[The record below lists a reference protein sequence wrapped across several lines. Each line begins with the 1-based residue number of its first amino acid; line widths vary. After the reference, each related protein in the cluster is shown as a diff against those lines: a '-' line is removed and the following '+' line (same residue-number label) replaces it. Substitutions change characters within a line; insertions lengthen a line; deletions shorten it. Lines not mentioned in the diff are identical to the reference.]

1 MRATALLL
9 LFLTAAA
16 PTPTLAAE
24 TNTDTAFGLLPG
36 CRAYLR
42 DPVPRAEYYRA
53 GKCSGVLEG
62 VLYATTLMRLV
73 CPPAQL
79 TRAQGMRAVINYIG
93 TLPPERQYERFAK
106 LTREALTANWPCRK

>member
-9 LFLTAAA
+9 FLLTTT
-16 PTPTLAAE
+16 TPALAAE

-36 CRAYLR
+36 CRAHLQ

-62 VLYATTLMRLV
+62 VLYATSLMRLV

-79 TRAQGMRAVINYIG
+79 TRAQGMRAVIAYIG